1 MKNKLMYIIF
11 VVILI
16 LFVSIITI
24 SYLLI
29 NYKEQGTFEYDKVYN
44 EILLTNTIIDYDTT
58 TSVKLNNEENNIHI
72 DIPDLNEYKTLKTF
86 SIDMENIG
94 NTSVYIS
101 DIYYSNN
108 VSNINTEYI
117 KIDSSLKKGD
127 IIKGNEIKRIYI
139 DIKYNG
145 NYKDIIPFYNF
156 NINYSFEDVPL

>member
-29 NYKEQGTFEYDKVYN
+29 NYKEQGTFEYDKVYK

-156 NINYSFEDVPL
+156 MLIKWQH

>member
-86 SIDMENIG
+86 TIDMENIVILQY
-94 NTSVYIS
+94 T
-101 DIYYSNN
+101 
-108 VSNINTEYI
+108 
-117 KIDSSLKKGD
+117 
-127 IIKGNEIKRIYI
+127 
-139 DIKYNG
+139 
-145 NYKDIIPFYNF
+145 
-156 NINYSFEDVPL
+156 